1 MPEERICP
9 ACGRSNALA
18 NRTCEN
24 CGAAIAGALLL
35 RQQDAARQAAY
46 SSEFPTVRDGSW
58 KGVETDKRGAI
69 PLPPQ
74 IQAEARRREQE
85 WERRQA
91 EQQAAAARRAE
102 TERRIAE
109 ERERR
114 RQLTEAVAAAQER
127 DQAPPR
133 TGSVVRVCR
142 RCRTAAEPQA
152 GGADFSFCLK
162 CGADLSDATVTAP
175 AAASEQR
182 SYREAMLERRARR
195 RMREAGAA
203 EAQQQATEHRVG
215 GVDQAAPQRVA
226 AAPAGSAAGITVSPV
241 SAAVWSFILPGVG
254 QMLNGQVAK
263 GVMVLLALWVS
274 LAAFGLQSF
283 GAAVF
288 IGRALVALD
297 AFRIG
302 ERRRRGLHVG
312 AWDWSVG

>member
-35 RQQDAARQAAY
+35 KQQDAARQAAY

-85 WERRQA
+85 WERREA
-91 EQQAAAARRAE
+91 EQRAAVARRAE

-114 RQLTEAVAAAQER
+114 RQLAEAVAAAQE
-127 DQAPPR
+127 QSAQVA
-133 TGSVVRVCR
+133 GSAVRVCR
-142 RCRTAAEPQA
+142 RCRTAAEPRAA
-152 GGADFSFCLK
+152 GAEFSFCLK
-162 CGADLSDATVTAP
+162 CGADLSDAAVVPAP
-175 AAASEQR
+175 LTNAAEPR

-195 RMREAGAA
+195 RVREAVAGTSVRA
-203 EAQQQATEHRVG
+203 EQQTA
-215 GVDQAAPQRVA
+215 GVHVAEQR
-226 AAPAGSAAGITVSPV
+226 AGSASAGGVTVSPL
-241 SAAVWSFILPGVG
+241 SAAVWSFLLPGVG
-254 QMLNGQVAK
+254 QMLNGQIAK
-263 GVMVLLALWVS
+263 GVVLLVALWVS

-283 GAAVF
+283 GVAMV

-302 ERRRRGLHVG
+302 DRRRRGLHVG